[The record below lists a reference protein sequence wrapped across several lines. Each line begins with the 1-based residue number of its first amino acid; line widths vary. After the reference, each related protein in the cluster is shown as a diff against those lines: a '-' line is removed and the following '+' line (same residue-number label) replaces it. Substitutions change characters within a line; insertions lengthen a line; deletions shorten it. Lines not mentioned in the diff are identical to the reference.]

1 VAVLQFP
8 PINSADEN
16 GLLALGGDLDISSLV
31 LAYRSGIFPWPI
43 SEEFPLAWFSPDP
56 RGIIDFKSVEIN
68 KRLERYLKN
77 SPYKFTCNRDFRS
90 VIQACSSVP
99 RNHQSGTWITDEIIS
114 GYIDLFERKYAYSV
128 EAWSDNKLVAGIY
141 GVCLTGNITG
151 ESMFHTESNASKQCL
166 VAVLSLLKLAGISW
180 LDTQMVTPVV
190 RSLGG
195 VEIPRKEFLNKLK
208 RSPLKTREEI
218 FPTDFNLYD
227 TFLKS
232 ELGK

>member
-1 VAVLQFP
+1 
-8 PINSADEN
+8 
-16 GLLALGGDLDISSLV
+16 
-31 LAYRSGIFPWPI
+31 
-43 SEEFPLAWFSPDP
+43 
-56 RGIIDFKSVEIN
+56 
-68 KRLERYLKN
+68 
-77 SPYKFTCNRDFRS
+77 
-90 VIQACSSVP
+90 
-99 RNHQSGTWITDEIIS
+99 
-114 GYIDLFERKYAYSV
+114 
-128 EAWSDNKLVAGIY
+128 
-141 GVCLTGNITG
+141 
-151 ESMFHTESNASKQCL
+151 MFHTESNASKQCL

-208 RSPLKTREEI
+208 RSTLKTREEI